1 MNLPVSL
8 ANTCKMITEKMKPT
22 AKMST
27 TNGSTLNPCASSVN
41 NFIIVDSDPP
51 APAARVDTGVA
62 LAAFSFLAAVDFLL
76 DSERKPP
83 GVD

>member
-8 ANTCKMITEKMKPT
+8 ANTCKMITEKMKP
-22 AKMST
+22 T